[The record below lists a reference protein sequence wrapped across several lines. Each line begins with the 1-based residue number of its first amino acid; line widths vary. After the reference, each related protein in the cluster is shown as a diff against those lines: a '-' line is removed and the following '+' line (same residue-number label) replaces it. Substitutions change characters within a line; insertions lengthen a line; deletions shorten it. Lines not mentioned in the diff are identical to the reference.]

1 MEYGSGIA
9 GRAAVMT
16 AAAHAVNPDCHV
28 MVTRKHFPGT
38 KRSHWQLL
46 WRAALWCTAPGFLTP
61 F

>member
-9 GRAAVMT
+9 GRAPVMT

-38 KRSHWQLL
+38 KTFSLAAAL
-46 WRAALWCTAPGFLTP
+46 AALWCTAPGFLTP